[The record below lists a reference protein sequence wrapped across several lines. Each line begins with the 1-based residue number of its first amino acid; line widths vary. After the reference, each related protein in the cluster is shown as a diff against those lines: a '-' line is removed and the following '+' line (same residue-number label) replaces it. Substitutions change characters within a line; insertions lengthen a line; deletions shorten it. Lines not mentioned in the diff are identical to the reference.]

1 MLNNIGRNDPC
12 SCGSGKKHKK
22 CCLGN
27 SDKSGS
33 LTIVDF
39 EWRKLRKL
47 EGTVVDKHL
56 TPYIMDELPSDVI
69 QQAMVDIALEDL
81 PEEIDK
87 KLFFNN
93 FFLQWFLF
101 NWIPEDDFGVND
113 FAPEETVSKNYFLAH
128 NNLLTTKEKKFIEVI
143 QHTYYSFYVVQEV
156 VKSKSIQV
164 KDILLGTTHEVKENS
179 GTEYLKR
186 GHIVFSR
193 ILTMDNQS
201 IFIGMAPVTIPN
213 RYHNDIIDYRDNI
226 IIGNNNQPLKGADL
240 REFYNE
246 DLVDYFFN
254 ILKSSYDR
262 KPATLTNTDG
272 DYLQPSKSSFKLKCL
287 PIKAFNLLRQI
298 TMQDNIEGFLS
309 DAKRD
314 KKGEVTSIEFPWIK
328 KGNNLNKSWDNTIL
342 GHIKITSGKIV
353 LETNSENRTQKGKLL
368 LLDYLGDEI
377 KFQSTVIES
386 IHRSMNELPK
396 KNVSHSFE
404 QQELMDS
411 PEAQEHLK
419 ELAKKHWDSWFETPI
434 PDLGNKTPKEA
445 ATTPKGQERL
455 NALLLDYES
464 RDNQIG
470 KHALTADI
478 KYLRAELKLSNDL

>member
-1 MLNNIGRNDPC
+1 MFNSIGRNDPC
-12 SCGSGKKHKK
+12 SCGSGKKYKK

-27 SDKSGS
+27 SDQSE
-33 LTIVDF
+33 LITIVDF

-56 TPYIMDELPSDVI
+56 TPYIMDELPSEII

-81 PEEIDK
+81 PEEVDK
-87 KLFFNN
+87 KLFFNT
-93 FFLQWFLF
+93 FFLQWFFF
-101 NWIPEDDFGVND
+101 NWIPEDDFGVNG
-113 FAPEETVSKNYFLAH
+113 FVPEDTVSKNYLLA
-128 NNLLTTKEKKFIEVI
+128 NNNRLTTKENNFIEKM

-164 KDILLGTTHEVKENS
+164 KDILLGTTHQVKENS

-186 GHIVFSR
+186 GNIIFSR

-213 RYHNDIIDYRDNI
+213 LYHNDIIDYRDTI
-226 IIGNNNQPLKGADL
+226 IIENNNQPLTGGYL
-240 REFYNE
+240 REFYDE
-246 DLVDYFFN
+246 ILVDYFFS
-254 ILKSSYDR
+254 ILKSAYDR
-262 KPATLTNTDG
+262 KPPTLTNTDG
-272 DYLQPSKSSFKLKCL
+272 DYLQPSKSYFQLNCL
-287 PIKAFNLLRQI
+287 PINAFTLLRQI

-314 KKGEVTSIEFPWIK
+314 KKGEVTSIEFPWVK

-342 GHIKITSGKIV
+342 GHITIIPGKLV
-353 LETNSENRTQKGKLL
+353 LETNSENRTKKGKLL
-368 LLDYLGDEI
+368 LQDYLGDEI

-386 IHRSMNELPK
+386 IHRAMNKLSK
-396 KNVSHSFE
+396 QGDSHGFK
-404 QQELMDS
+404 QQELMNS

-434 PDLGNKTPKEA
+434 PNLGNKTPREA

-464 RDNQIG
+464 RDNQMG

-478 KYLRAELKLSNDL
+478 KYLRAELKLSNDI